1 MDDIKFEKILEK
13 SAENL
18 ILREMSEVSNENFNP
33 SKTFKKKMDYLL
45 MFEKPLVKRDF
56 NLKKV
61 MSILLITFVSMG
73 LLLTFNEGV
82 RARIFRIIETHSD
95 HISIIHDG
103 EDGDVERIQFDL
115 NKLPEEYNI
124 LKINDLE
131 ELRRIEILDGYGNEV
146 SILEVSAN
154 ASANFGL
161 DNEFRKYEEKIIE
174 GHEVLIG
181 ESISEEYS
189 HIIYFETENY
199 IYVLSGLVEIEEL
212 INLTKI
218 IISGN

>member
-18 ILREMSEVSNENFNP
+18 ILREMSEVSNENFIP

-115 NKLPEEYNI
+115 NKLPEEYKVVRVEVLSENFRVI
-124 LKINDLE
+124 DLQKNFKD
-131 ELRRIEILDGYGNEV
+131 EIQITEISTIFSTD
-146 SILEVSAN
+146 I
-154 ASANFGL
+154 GL
-161 DNEFRKYEEKIIE
+161 DNENIIYKEKVID
-174 GHEVLIG
+174 GVEVLIG
-181 ESISEEYS
+181 ESHNNEFYNTIFLEYNG
-189 HIIYFETENY
+189 YFYLIDSFANMENLLE
-199 IYVLSGLVEIEEL
+199 VVEII
-212 INLTKI
+212 IN
-218 IISGN
+218 

>member
-115 NKLPEEYNI
+115 NKLPKEYKVVRVEVLSENFRVI
-124 LKINDLE
+124 DLQKNFKD
-131 ELRRIEILDGYGNEV
+131 EIQITEISTIFSTD
-146 SILEVSAN
+146 I
-154 ASANFGL
+154 GL
-161 DNEFRKYEEKIIE
+161 DNENIIYKEKVID
-174 GHEVLIG
+174 GVEVLIG
-181 ESISEEYS
+181 ESHNNEFYNTIFLEYNG
-189 HIIYFETENY
+189 YFYLIDSFANMENLLE
-199 IYVLSGLVEIEEL
+199 VVEII
-212 INLTKI
+212 IN
-218 IISGN
+218 

>member
-18 ILREMSEVSNENFNP
+18 ILREMSEVSNENFIP

-61 MSILLITFVSMG
+61 ISILLITFVSMG

-95 HISIIHDG
+95 HISIIHDA

-115 NKLPEEYNI
+115 NKLPKEYKVVRVEVLSENFRVI
-124 LKINDLE
+124 DLQKNFKD
-131 ELRRIEILDGYGNEV
+131 EIQITEISTIFSTD
-146 SILEVSAN
+146 I
-154 ASANFGL
+154 GL
-161 DNEFRKYEEKIIE
+161 DNENIIYKEKVID
-174 GHEVLIG
+174 GVEVIIG
-181 ESISEEYS
+181 ESHNNEFYNTIFLEYNG
-189 HIIYFETENY
+189 YFYLIDSFANMENLLE
-199 IYVLSGLVEIEEL
+199 VVEII
-212 INLTKI
+212 IN
-218 IISGN
+218 

>member
-18 ILREMSEVSNENFNP
+18 ILREMSEVSNENFIP

-82 RARIFRIIETHSD
+82 RGRIFRIIETHSD
-95 HISIIHDG
+95 HISIIHDA

-115 NKLPEEYNI
+115 NKLPKEYKVVRVEVLSENFRVI
-124 LKINDLE
+124 DLQKNFKD
-131 ELRRIEILDGYGNEV
+131 EIQITEISTIFSTD
-146 SILEVSAN
+146 I
-154 ASANFGL
+154 GL
-161 DNEFRKYEEKIIE
+161 DNENIIYKEKVID
-174 GHEVLIG
+174 GVEVIIG
-181 ESISEEYS
+181 ESHNNEFYNTIFLEYNG
-189 HIIYFETENY
+189 YFYLIDSFANMENLLE
-199 IYVLSGLVEIEEL
+199 VVEII
-212 INLTKI
+212 IN
-218 IISGN
+218 

>member
-18 ILREMSEVSNENFNP
+18 ILREMSEVSNENFIP

-95 HISIIHDG
+95 HISIIHDA

-115 NKLPEEYNI
+115 NKLPKEYKVVRVEVLSENFRVI
-124 LKINDLE
+124 DLQKNFKD
-131 ELRRIEILDGYGNEV
+131 EIQITEISTIFSTD
-146 SILEVSAN
+146 I
-154 ASANFGL
+154 GL
-161 DNEFRKYEEKIIE
+161 DNENIIYKEKVID
-174 GHEVLIG
+174 GVEVIIG
-181 ESISEEYS
+181 ESHNNEFYNTIFLEYNG
-189 HIIYFETENY
+189 YFYLIDSFANMENLLE
-199 IYVLSGLVEIEEL
+199 VVEII
-212 INLTKI
+212 IN
-218 IISGN
+218 

>member
-18 ILREMSEVSNENFNP
+18 ILREMSEVSNENFIP

-115 NKLPEEYNI
+115 NKLPKEYKVVRVEVLSENFRVI
-124 LKINDLE
+124 DLQKNFKD
-131 ELRRIEILDGYGNEV
+131 EIQITEISTIFSTD
-146 SILEVSAN
+146 I
-154 ASANFGL
+154 GL
-161 DNEFRKYEEKIIE
+161 DNENIIYKEKVID
-174 GHEVLIG
+174 GVEVLIG
-181 ESISEEYS
+181 ESHNNEFYNTIFLEYNG
-189 HIIYFETENY
+189 YFYLIDSFANMENLLE
-199 IYVLSGLVEIEEL
+199 VVEII
-212 INLTKI
+212 IN
-218 IISGN
+218 